1 MTQDE
6 ILTMA
11 ENAELVVSKHSVWTP
26 EKKDFTFMGHTV
38 EGDLANLMQ
47 FAELVARAEREACA
61 VAAEKE
67 LLRGLPEEQPEG
79 EELLRACAQ
88 IAGGVLIADAIRAR
102 GHS

>member
-6 ILTMA
+6 ILEA
-11 ENAELVVSKHSVWTP
+11 LHKVVQENKHYTTWTVSTP
-26 EKKDFTFMGHTV
+26 H
-38 EGDLANLMQ
+38 
-47 FAELVARAEREACA
+47 LVALVNLAIEHEREACA

-67 LLRGLPEEQPEG
+67 SLRGLPEEQPEG